1 MYQRLA
7 FIGNIGNE
15 PELKYL
21 PSGTAVCN
29 FSTANN
35 HKKKDGSETTTWFYV
50 AVYGDHAETCK
61 TYLHKGS
68 KVLVEGYIV
77 PDEFGSPK
85 IWTDKTGASRANYNV
100 NASVVE
106 FLDRKADVAESD
118 EGVAW

>member
-1 MYQRLA
+1 MYQRLV
-7 FIGNIGNE
+7 FIGNLGNE
-15 PELKYL
+15 PELRFL

-50 AVYGDHAETCK
+50 AVYGDHAEACK
-61 TYLHKGS
+61 QYLHKGS

-85 IWTDKTGASRANYNV
+85 VWTDKTGASRANYNV

-118 EGVAW
+118 EGVTW